1 VPVYAIYKPGQA
13 GPMLL
18 PELLSPQVL
27 RDALA
32 TP

>member
-1 VPVYAIYKPGQA
+1 VPVYAIYRPGQA
-13 GPMLL
+13 QPALL

-32 TP
+32 GP